1 MKNAHLF
8 LLISFGLVFSSF
20 GVNPIPV
27 SVKDILQSVEKDR
40 RIASLL
46 PIDNLEKLVDNR
58 LPILNDLGVRYGT
71 DDLTDAK
78 QQYAVRFGFN
88 SFKMIKEQQSVD
100 NSQFRL
106 YQAKRAEIL
115 REITLERYL
124 DIVDLHFA
132 QNLIHTNRTLETLL
146 NKKNT
151 VLKTSLQKGISIK
164 IKDLA
169 ETEEDLKELGHSVD
183 RMNGI
188 LMTSQQKIKN
198 YLGLR
203 EAFVL
208 NIDNFITIEKLK
220 ETLSSIKKNKQLIL
234 PDLNVNEHQIQLA
247 ESELRLE
254 EVTHKQIF
262 DGVQLTYERKPKSE
276 TISQDFAFRVGFNVP
291 LKSKLRAKQNKLLL
305 ELKEAEN
312 ERQFVLYNTQKQIE
326 LLVFKIENLLQQYE
340 TNQATINSGFSYKL
354 LNSPKILTTLSP
366 TDIID
371 LKIIQHKK
379 NSSLIKLEYELIKEY
394 VELLD
399 LTGYLIA
406 APNRNYLSNTLEQ
419 C

>member
-1 MKNAHLF
+1 MNNKHLF
-8 LLISFGLVFSSF
+8 LLTSFWLIFSSF

-27 SVKDILQSVEKDR
+27 SVKDILQSVQKDR
-40 RIASLL
+40 RISSLT
-46 PIDNLEKLVDNR
+46 PIDNLEQSVSNR
-58 LPILNDLGVRYGT
+58 LPILNDLGFRYGT
-71 DDLTDAK
+71 DDLTDAQ

-100 NSQFRL
+100 NTQFQL
-106 YQAKRAEIL
+106 YQAKRAAIL
-115 REITLERYL
+115 RKIMVERYV

-132 QNLIHTNRTLETLL
+132 QDLLHTNRKLESLL

-169 ETEEDLKELGHSVD
+169 ETEEDLKELEHSISSTNLLV
-183 RMNGI
+183 
-188 LMTSQQKIKN
+188 TASQQKIQN
-198 YLGLR
+198 YLGIR
-203 EAFVL
+203 KEFAL
-208 NIDNFITIEKLK
+208 NVDNFITIEKLK
-220 ETLSSIKKNKQLIL
+220 EILLSIKNNKNLLIPAL
-234 PDLNVNEHQIQLA
+234 EVSENKIQLA

-262 DGVQLTYERKPKSE
+262 DGVQLTYERKPKLE
-276 TISQDFAFRVGFNVP
+276 TTSQDFAFRVGINVP
-291 LKSKLRAKQNKLLL
+291 LKGNIRAKQNKLLL

-312 ERQFVLYNTQKQIE
+312 ERQFVLYNTQKQIKT
-326 LLVFKIENLLQQYE
+326 LIFKVENLISQYE
-340 TNQATINSGFSYKL
+340 TNQANMHDGFSYTL
-354 LNSPKILTTLSP
+354 LNSPQVLNTLSP

-379 NSSLIKLEYELIKEY
+379 SSSLIKLQYELIKEY
-394 VELLD
+394 IELLD
-399 LTGYLIA
+399 LSGYLIA
-406 APNRNYLSNTLEQ
+406 PPYRNYLSNTLEQ